1 MLPLCSLLQTVQ
13 GPPLM
18 VIAQRFHVL
27 SDFIYPLLHLPT
39 R

>member
-1 MLPLCSLLQTVQ
+1 MVMAAFGLV
-13 GPPLM
+13 LM
-18 VIAQRFHVL
+18 TDKFHVL